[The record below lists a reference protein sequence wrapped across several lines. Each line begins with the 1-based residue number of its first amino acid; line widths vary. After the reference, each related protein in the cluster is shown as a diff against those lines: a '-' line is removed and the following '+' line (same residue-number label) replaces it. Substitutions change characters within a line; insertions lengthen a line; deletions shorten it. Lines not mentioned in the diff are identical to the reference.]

1 MAMRGLRTLC
11 IAYVDLSIPPAALT
25 EDEAPEENLTLLG
38 IVGIKVGGFLRTSTR
53 PILEH
58 D

>member
-1 MAMRGLRTLC
+1 MRGLRTLC